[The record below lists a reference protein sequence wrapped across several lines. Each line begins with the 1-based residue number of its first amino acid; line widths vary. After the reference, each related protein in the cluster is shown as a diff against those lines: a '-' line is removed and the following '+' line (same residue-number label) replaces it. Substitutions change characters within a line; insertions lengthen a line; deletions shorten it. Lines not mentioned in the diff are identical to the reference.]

1 MGGKKMTD
9 RRRAFTLIFAAVCV
23 YWMAVSGSF
32 ERAAEAA
39 AERAE
44 DSRMESVTVLTSE
57 EETPPVPQTPLPEPT
72 PVPED
77 ACEPIY
83 YVEEV
88 NVTAR
93 PISGEVEETT
103 ITGGLSMKNETAY
116 TVDIADAISHGTSV
130 RLPAEG
136 PQVIIIHTHSSEA
149 YTQAWLDR
157 YQESDNC
164 RTEDKLYN
172 IIRIGDELTAIFEQ
186 EGISVIHDREIYDY
200 PSYTGSY
207 SRSGAAVEAYLA
219 QYPDIEVVI
228 DVHRDALGSGDVVY
242 KTMAEE
248 NGVVASQ
255 VMMLAGTDESGLDH
269 PNWRENLSLV
279 LYLQNAVNSAYPT
292 LMRPVTL
299 VPQRYNQNLAPG
311 MFILEVGC
319 SGNTL
324 QEALAGVRLYAKA
337 AAGALL
343 QLAE

>member
-1 MGGKKMTD
+1 MADGK
-9 RRRAFTLIFAAVCV
+9 RVFTLIFAAACV
-23 YWMAVSGSF
+23 YRAAVSGGI
-32 ERAAEAA
+32 EDAASAA
-39 AERAE
+39 AERLDETRMAGIVTEEVPAQTQALQETAE
-44 DSRMESVTVLTSE
+44 Q
-57 EETPPVPQTPLPEPT
+57 PAPLPEDISE
-72 PVPED
+72 PV
-77 ACEPIY
+77 Y
-83 YVEEV
+83 YAESV

-116 TVDIADAISHGTSV
+116 NIDIASVIADGTSV
-130 RLPAEG
+130 TLPADG
-136 PQVIIIHTHSSEA
+136 PQVLVIHTHSSEA
-149 YTQAWLDR
+149 YTQAGLDR
-157 YQESDNC
+157 YEESDTC

-172 IIRIGDELTAIFEQ
+172 IVRIGDELAEIFE
-186 EGISVIHDREIYDY
+186 EAGLAVIHDREIYDY

-207 SRSGAAVEAYLA
+207 GRSGAAVEAYLA

-228 DVHRDALGSGDVVY
+228 DVHRDALGTGDVVY

-269 PNWRENLSLV
+269 PDWRNNLSLV
-279 LYLQNAVNSAYPT
+279 LYLQNAVNSEYPT

-337 AAGALL
+337 AAPALL
-343 QLAE
+343 KLVSQ

>member
-1 MGGKKMTD
+1 MTD
-9 RRRAFTLIFAAVCV
+9 GRKVFTLIFAAVCV
-23 YWMAVSGSF
+23 YGMAVSGGF

-39 AERAE
+39 AERVEAV
-44 DSRMESVTVLTSE
+44 RMESVVISE
-57 EETPPVPQTPLPEPT
+57 SAGADTKPAEPSPEPT
-72 PVPED
+72 ATSED
-77 ACEPIY
+77 ASEPIY
-83 YVEEV
+83 YAEEV

-93 PISGEVEETT
+93 PIEGDVEETT

-116 TVDIADAISHGTSV
+116 RVDIADMIARGTGV
-130 RLPAEG
+130 RLPEDG
-136 PQVIIIHTHSSEA
+136 PQVLIIHTHSSEA
-149 YTQAWLDR
+149 YTQAGLDR
-157 YQESDNC
+157 YEESDTC
-164 RTEDKLYN
+164 RTEDKLCN
-172 IIRIGDELTAIFEQ
+172 IIRIGDELTAIFEE
-186 EGISVIHDREIYDY
+186 EGLSVIHDREIYDY

-228 DVHRDALGSGDVVY
+228 DVHRDALGTGDVVY

-279 LYLQNAVNSAYPT
+279 LYLQNAVNSVYPT

-337 AAGALL
+337 AAPALL
-343 QLAE
+343 KLAG